1 MKPVIV
7 TLEQWKKIKAQI
19 KKDYPPSVLLVR
31 SKMRSVLGFT
41 NRSHNE
47 WNGDDYMMDRHVH
60 LDFFDEA
67 KRIFFLLKYGDHLN

>member
-7 TLEQWKKIKAQI
+7 THDQWKKIKKQI
-19 KKDYPPSVLLVR
+19 KQDYPPSVLLVR

-41 NRSHNE
+41 NRSHYE
-47 WNGDDYMMDRHVH
+47 WNENDLYMDRYVH

-67 KRIFFLLKYGDHLN
+67 KRTYFLLKYGDLIT